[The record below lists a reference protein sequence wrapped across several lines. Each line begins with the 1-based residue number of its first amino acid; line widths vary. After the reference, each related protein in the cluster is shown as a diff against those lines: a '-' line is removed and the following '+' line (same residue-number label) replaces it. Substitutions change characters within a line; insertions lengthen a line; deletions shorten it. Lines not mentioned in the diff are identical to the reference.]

1 MSKGVKTAL
10 IVVAVLACLC
20 TLAGGATFYFG
31 RNLLGNA
38 LVTDSA
44 QAAKVGAEI
53 ASYEKPDGYK
63 EQMAMNIAGVK
74 MVIMVGA
81 SDNGVIMMMQAPA
94 GTMSEAD
101 LKARMTQSFNQSMGR
116 NNVKL
121 TSTGSQDVVIKG
133 QTVKME
139 MAEGTNDK
147 GVKIRQGIAMFDGN
161 GGGPTVLMMMGSE
174 ADWTPEKM
182 DAFLA
187 SIK

>member
-20 TLAGGATFYFG
+20 TLAGGATLYFG
-31 RNLLGNA
+31 GKLMGTA

-74 MVIMVGA
+74 MVIMAGGQ
-81 SDNGVIMMMQAPA
+81 DNGVIMMMQAPA

-101 LKARMTQSFNQSMGR
+101 LKARMQQSFNQSMSR

-121 TSTGSQDVVIKG
+121 SSAGSQDVVIKG
-133 QTVKME
+133 QTIKME
-139 MAEGTNDK
+139 MAEGTDDK
-147 GVKIRQGIAMFDGN
+147 GVKIRQGIAMFDGK
-161 GGGPTVLMMMGSE
+161 GGPTVLMIMGSE